1 MAPFGLLC
9 PAAFPAT
16 FAQLQRSTALPLNPD
31 PAVPPFPFGW
41 GPSPS
46 RWAPFRNRLAY
57 QVLSRLSG
65 QALLYASLGR
75 IQNRRLDRYGIGG
88 GLPPLPT
95 ISQGGLNTV
104 LASLA
109 AGVP

>member
-9 PAAFPAT
+9 PAALPAT

-75 IQNRRLDRYGIGG
+75 IQNRRLDRYGIGR

-104 LASLA
+104 LESLA